1 MLEVTPIETRS
12 LSLLSYIIRDR
23 VSGECLVVD
32 PPRDIGLHIR
42 QDLKVKTVVNTHIHF
57 DHTLGNAFFRG
68 KTRILA
74 HRDDGQVFYCAVNAA
89 VTAVLTR
96 RIPPRIAFT
105 LREGDQI
112 SLGDEK
118 LAVFH
123 TPGHSPGSICLAWPG
138 NLISGD
144 TIFAGGVGRTDLPF
158 GDSAQLKRS
167 LTRLMTLPDDTLV
180 WPGHNYGATYP
191 ITMRANRRALVWAL
205 NSLG

>member
-1 MLEVTPIETRS
+1 MLEVTTIETRS

-23 VSGECLVVD
+23 ASGECLVVD
-32 PPRDIGLHIR
+32 PPRDIGSHIR
-42 QDLKVKTVVNTHIHF
+42 PGLQVKAVINTHIHF
-57 DHTLGNAFFRG
+57 DHTLGNPFFRG

-74 HRDDGQVFYCAVNAA
+74 HHDDGRVLYCALNTAF
-89 VTAVLTR
+89 TAVLAR
-96 RIPPRIAFT
+96 RIPPRVAFT
-105 LREGDQI
+105 LREGDEI
-112 SLGDEK
+112 SLGEEK
-118 LAVFH
+118 LAVLH

-144 TIFAGGVGRTDLPF
+144 TIFAGGVGRTDLPL
-158 GDSAQLKRS
+158 GDSALLKRS
-167 LTRLMTLPDDTLV
+167 IARLMTLPDETLV